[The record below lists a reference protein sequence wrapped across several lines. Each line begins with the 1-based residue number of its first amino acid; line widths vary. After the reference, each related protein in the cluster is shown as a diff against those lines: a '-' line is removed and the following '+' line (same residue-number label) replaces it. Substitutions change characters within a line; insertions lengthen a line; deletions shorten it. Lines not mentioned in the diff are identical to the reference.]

1 MGNMSYCRFENT
13 ATDLGD
19 CFDAVESGQFIDP
32 ETTSDYEINGITELL
47 DLCKRFIQ
55 YEDEI
60 EDAIIKW
67 QEKQKELYGREN

>member
-1 MGNMSYCRFENT
+1 MSYCRFENT
-13 ATDLGD
+13 STDLGD
-19 CFDAVESGQFIDP
+19 CLEAVESGRFIDP
-32 ETTSDYEINGITELL
+32 ETTSDYEIDGITELL

-67 QEKQKELYGREN
+67 QDKQRELYGREN